1 MSATTTPRRTPSRDQ
16 HRSRW
21 GRCARLSA
29 GRSAAAMPH
38 RVFGQVPSPV
48 ARRQSANDRLPPQA
62 GTTGSGYSHR
72 GGYDRPFVRLVYVEG
87 LKMPRSPG
95 RRTEILDAFVRYVAE
110 RGYDR
115 TNMGDIADELGMSK
129 GTIVHHFGTKA
140 QMLRELE
147 ETHLACQLDVLR
159 MAWDRLAAPHERIA
173 AIIYASALLQ
183 VIARNATV
191 ASQRE
196 VVQLSD
202 DPAMQQVRKLRHQL
216 QTLTIDEIRNGHR
229 ERCVPKRGRR
239 TGGIAAV
246 GIAAVDVGVV
256 RSRRFPRHPNKSG
269 PLSSTCSSADCC
281 STAWG

>member
-1 MSATTTPRRTPSRDQ
+1 
-16 HRSRW
+16 
-21 GRCARLSA
+21 
-29 GRSAAAMPH
+29 
-38 RVFGQVPSPV
+38 
-48 ARRQSANDRLPPQA
+48 
-62 GTTGSGYSHR
+62 
-72 GGYDRPFVRLVYVEG
+72 
-87 LKMPRSPG
+87 MPRLPG

-147 ETHLACQLDVLR
+147 EAHLGLQLDALGMV
-159 MAWDRLAAPHERIA
+159 WDRLGTPHERIA
-173 AIIYASALLQ
+173 AIIYASAMLQ

-216 QTLTIDEIRNGHR
+216 QALASDEIRNGIESGVFRTVDVELAALQLWGSLQWMWVWFDPTDSRTPEQVGAAFVDVFLGGLLLDRLGLSKWADPSANVVSVVR
-229 ERCVPKRGRR
+229 ECL
-239 TGGIAAV
+239 AAV
-246 GIAAVDVGVV
+246 
-256 RSRRFPRHPNKSG
+256 
-269 PLSSTCSSADCC
+269 TSAT
-281 STAWG
+281 S